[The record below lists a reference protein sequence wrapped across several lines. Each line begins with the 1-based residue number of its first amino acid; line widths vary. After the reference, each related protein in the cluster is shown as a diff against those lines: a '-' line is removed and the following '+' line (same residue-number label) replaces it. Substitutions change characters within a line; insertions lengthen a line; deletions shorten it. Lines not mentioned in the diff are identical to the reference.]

1 MCLLM
6 PFTCNNTFYV
16 SQSASASSATT
27 LYTINTSANPFTFT
41 AVGDNSHGYVYN
53 AMGFKTGD
61 GFIYAMRYDASVGA
75 TVNNQLLKI
84 SSDEKVYNLG
94 VISGLSGSV
103 TYDAGAFDSAGNYYI
118 RSTNSSLMYKIDVST
133 RTLLSTINLVN
144 SSSASVTVNTGDLA
158 YNTSDSM
165 FYGVDSITSKL
176 VKINPS
182 TGLVT
187 YGTGTANSSQY
198 GAMWGSGSG
207 HIYGSAND
215 GSEFAQ
221 FNVTSGTS
229 TKISNVLATTL
240 SDGATCIGVTAV
252 LALATDLEISKTDG
266 VSNYVPGANTTYT
279 IVVTNNGPFGVVDA
293 NVVDALP
300 SGITPM
306 SYYAVASS
314 GSTTNVTGTSAS
326 PQTGALNDLVS
337 LPVGGSVTYTVTVA
351 FPSNYAGNLVNI
363 ATVTAPST
371 ATENLTSNN
380 STTDTDAGVCYND
393 ASTAAATSVTNHG
406 ITLLQRVGANNG
418 NWPMNRNSAHTVLE
432 SNTKGFVITRMT
444 TAQISS

>member
-1 MCLLM
+1 M

-75 TVNNQLLKI
+75 KVNNQLLKI

-103 TYDAGAFDSAGNYYI
+103 TYGAGAFDSAGNYYI

-221 FNVTSGTS
+221 FNLTSGTS

-293 NVVDALP
+293 NVVDALT

-351 FPSNYAGNLVNI
+351 FQSNYTGNLVNI

-380 STTDTDAGVCYND
+380 SATDTDAGVCYND